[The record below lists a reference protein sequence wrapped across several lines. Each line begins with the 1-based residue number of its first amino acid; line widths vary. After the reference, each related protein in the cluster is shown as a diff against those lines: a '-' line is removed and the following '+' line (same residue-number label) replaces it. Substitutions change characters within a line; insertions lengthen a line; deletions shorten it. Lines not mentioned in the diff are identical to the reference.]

1 MVYGSIYESSTIGGS
16 FLPDYAGPDAPFRM
30 VTESLETD
38 QALFDTVIEHDFL
51 ECAAMNSVDLE

>member
-30 VTESLETD
+30 VTESL
-38 QALFDTVIEHDFL
+38 
-51 ECAAMNSVDLE
+51 